1 MKGDTMDKFFQM
13 QDICKSFSGVEV
25 LHHVDFSLEKGEV
38 HALLGSNGAG
48 KSTLI
53 KIISGIHQA
62 SSGSIT
68 LDGERLVLSSP
79 REAQQYGI
87 SLVPQEFYLVP
98 TLTAMQNVFLGRE
111 TVKGGLLDEKSMRAD
126 YEKIC
131 VDFGFDIAPDEP
143 VENLTAAQMQM
154 IEIMKALSADA
165 RIIIMDEP
173 TTSLTSNEKTKLFD
187 IIDRLRDGGTTI
199 IYISHILSEIFRLCD
214 RATILRNGEV
224 VGTWPVSELDFGS
237 VCRYM
242 SGSEVSIGARKQSH
256 CRRNESS
263 VLEVKSLSRRGVVN
277 DVSFDVRP
285 GEVVGLAGLVG
296 SGRTELVR
304 LIFGA
309 DRKSGGSIAID
320 GREVRIKHPSD
331 AVKNGIGFVAE
342 DRKHEGLVL
351 NMPIY
356 QNMTLAKL
364 RELFGGRLLKRKTEL
379 EYAENS
385 KQELSIKL
393 GSVID
398 PVETLSGGNQQK
410 VVLAKWMLE
419 KLRVLILDEPTKGI
433 DISAKEDVF
442 KAIDRLTE
450 KGIGIIFI
458 SSDLEEVFRV
468 SDKLLIIDNGRI
480 VREMDNENVGEAD
493 VLDIILRSRE
503 AQKGE
508 AK

>member
-1 MKGDTMDKFFQM
+1 MDKFFVM

-53 KIISGIHQA
+53 KIISGIHSS

-68 LDGERLVLSSP
+68 LDGESIAFADP
-79 REAQQYGI
+79 REAQRHGV
-87 SLVPQEFYLVP
+87 SLVPQEFCLVP

-111 TVKGGLLDEKSMRAD
+111 SVKGGLLDEKTMRAE

-131 VDFGFDIAPDEP
+131 RDFGFDIPADEP

-154 IEIMKALSADA
+154 IEIMKALSVDA

-173 TTSLTSNEKTKLFD
+173 TTSLTNNEKAKLFE
-187 IIDRLRDGGTTI
+187 IIERLRDDGTTI
-199 IYISHILSEIFRLCD
+199 IYISHILSEVFRLCD
-214 RATILRNGEV
+214 RATILRNGEI
-224 VGTWPVSELDFGS
+224 VGTWKVSELDFGS

-242 SGSEVSIGARKQSH
+242 SGSEVSIGTRKQSR
-256 CRRNESS
+256 CRTNADS
-263 VLEVKSLSRRGVVN
+263 VLEVRGLSRKGAVD
-277 DVSFDVRP
+277 DVSFSVRP
-285 GEVVGLAGLVG
+285 GEIVGLAGLVG
-296 SGRTELVR
+296 SGRTELAR

-309 DRKSGGSIAID
+309 DKKSGGSIAVS
-320 GREVRIKHPSD
+320 GKEVRIKHPSD

-364 RELFGGRLLKRKTEL
+364 RELFAGRLLSRKTEL
-379 EYAENS
+379 EYAAKS
-385 KQELSIKL
+385 KTELSIKL
-393 GSVID
+393 GSVAD

-410 VVLAKWMLE
+410 VVLAKWMLDGL
-419 KLRVLILDEPTKGI
+419 KVLILDEPTKGI
-433 DISAKEDVF
+433 DIGAKEDVF
-442 KAIDRLTE
+442 NAVDSLAE

-458 SSDLEEVFRV
+458 SSDLDEVFRV
-468 SDKLLIIDNGRI
+468 SDKLLIMDGGRVI
-480 VREMDNENVGEAD
+480 KEMKNENVTEAE
-493 VLDIILRSRE
+493 VLDIVLRSRE
-503 AQKGE
+503 AQKG
-508 AK
+508 AGK

>member
-53 KIISGIHQA
+53 KIISGIHHA

-87 SLVPQEFYLVP
+87 SLVPQEFCLVP

-111 TVKGGLLDEKSMRAD
+111 AVKGGLLDEKSMRAE

-131 VDFGFDIAPDEP
+131 ADFGFDIAPDEP

-154 IEIMKALSADA
+154 IEIMKALSVDA

-187 IIDRLRDGGTTI
+187 IIDRLRDGGATI

-277 DVSFDVRP
+277 DVSFDVCP

-320 GREVRIKHPSD
+320 GREVRIKHPAD

-433 DISAKEDVF
+433 DINAKEDVF

>member
-1 MKGDTMDKFFQM
+1 MDKFFVM

-53 KIISGIHQA
+53 KIISGIHSS

-68 LDGERLVLSSP
+68 FDGKSIAFADP
-79 REAQQYGI
+79 RDAQRHGI
-87 SLVPQEFYLVP
+87 SLVPQEFCLVP

-111 TVKGGLLDEKSMRAD
+111 SVKGGLLDEKTMRAE

-131 VDFGFDIAPDEP
+131 RDFGFDIPADEP

-154 IEIMKALSADA
+154 IEIMKALSVDA

-173 TTSLTSNEKTKLFD
+173 TTSLTNNEKAKLFE
-187 IIDRLRDGGTTI
+187 IIERLRDDGTTI
-199 IYISHILSEIFRLCD
+199 IYISHILSEVFRLCD
-214 RATILRNGEV
+214 RATILRNGEI
-224 VGTWPVSELDFGS
+224 VGTWKVSELDFGS

-242 SGSEVSIGARKQSH
+242 SGSEVSIGARKQSR
-256 CRRNESS
+256 CRTNAGS
-263 VLEVKSLSRRGVVN
+263 VLEVLGLSRKGAVD
-277 DVSFDVRP
+277 DVSFSVRP
-285 GEVVGLAGLVG
+285 GEIVGLAGLVG
-296 SGRTELVR
+296 SGRTELAR

-309 DRKSGGSIAID
+309 DKKSGGSIAVS
-320 GREVRIKHPSD
+320 GKEVRIKHPSD
-331 AVKNGIGFVAE
+331 AVKSGIGFVAE

-364 RELFGGRLLKRKTEL
+364 RELFAGRLLNRKTEL
-379 EYAENS
+379 EYAEKS
-385 KQELSIKL
+385 KTELSIKL
-393 GSVID
+393 SSVAD

-410 VVLAKWMLE
+410 VVLAKWMLDGL
-419 KLRVLILDEPTKGI
+419 KVLILDEPTKGI
-433 DISAKEDVF
+433 DIGAKEDVF
-442 KAIDRLTE
+442 NAVDSLAE

-458 SSDLEEVFRV
+458 SSDLDEVFRV
-468 SDKLLIIDNGRI
+468 SDKLLIMDGGRVI
-480 VREMDNENVGEAD
+480 KEMKNENVTEAEI
-493 VLDIILRSRE
+493 LDIVLRSRE
-503 AQKGE
+503 AQKG
-508 AK
+508 AGK

>member
-1 MKGDTMDKFFQM
+1 MDKFFVM

-53 KIISGIHQA
+53 KIISGIHSS

-68 LDGERLVLSSP
+68 LDGESIAFADP
-79 REAQQYGI
+79 REAQQHGI
-87 SLVPQEFYLVP
+87 SLVPQEFCLVP

-111 TVKGGLLDEKSMRAD
+111 SVKGGLLDEKTMRAE

-131 VDFGFDIAPDEP
+131 RDFGFDISADEQ

-154 IEIMKALSADA
+154 IEIMKALSVDA

-173 TTSLTSNEKTKLFD
+173 TTSLTNNEKAKLFE
-187 IIDRLRDGGTTI
+187 IIERLRDDGTTI
-199 IYISHILSEIFRLCD
+199 IYISHILSEVFRLCD
-214 RATILRNGEV
+214 RATILRNGEI
-224 VGTWPVSELDFGS
+224 VGTWKVSELDFGS

-242 SGSEVSIGARKQSH
+242 SGNEVSIGARKQSR
-256 CRRNESS
+256 CRTSADS
-263 VLEVKSLSRRGVVN
+263 VLEVCGLSRKGTVD
-277 DVSFDVRP
+277 DVSFSVRP

-356 QNMTLAKL
+356 QNMTIAKL
-364 RELFGGRLLKRKTEL
+364 RELFGGRLLRRKTEI

-468 SDKLLIIDNGRI
+468 SDKLLIIDNGRV
-480 VREMDNENVGEAD
+480 VREMDNKNVGEAD

>member
-1 MKGDTMDKFFQM
+1 MDKFFVM

-53 KIISGIHQA
+53 KIISGIHSS

-68 LDGERLVLSSP
+68 LDGESIAFADP
-79 REAQQYGI
+79 RDAQRHGI
-87 SLVPQEFYLVP
+87 SLVPQEFCLVP

-111 TVKGGLLDEKSMRAD
+111 SVKGGMLDEKTMRAE

-131 VDFGFDIAPDEP
+131 RDFGFDIPADEP

-154 IEIMKALSADA
+154 IEIMKALSVDA

-173 TTSLTSNEKTKLFD
+173 TTSLTNNEKAKLFE
-187 IIDRLRDGGTTI
+187 IIERLRDDGTTI
-199 IYISHILSEIFRLCD
+199 IYISHILSEVFRLCD
-214 RATILRNGEV
+214 RATILRNGEI
-224 VGTWPVSELDFGS
+224 VGTWKVNELDFGS

-242 SGSEVSIGARKQSH
+242 SGSEVSIGARKQSR
-256 CRRNESS
+256 CRTGAGS
-263 VLEVKSLSRRGVVN
+263 VLEVRGLSRKGAVD
-277 DVSFDVRP
+277 DVSFSVRP
-285 GEVVGLAGLVG
+285 GEIVGLAGLVG
-296 SGRTELVR
+296 SGRTELAR

-309 DRKSGGSIAID
+309 DKKSGGSIAVS
-320 GREVRIKHPSD
+320 GKEVRIKHPSD
-331 AVKNGIGFVAE
+331 AVKSGIGFVAE

-364 RELFGGRLLKRKTEL
+364 RELFAGRLLNRKTEL
-379 EYAENS
+379 EYAAKS
-385 KQELSIKL
+385 KTELSIKL
-393 GSVID
+393 GSVAD

-410 VVLAKWMLE
+410 VVLAKWMLDGL
-419 KLRVLILDEPTKGI
+419 KVLILDEPTKGI
-433 DISAKEDVF
+433 DIGAKEDVF
-442 KAIDRLTE
+442 NAVDSLAE

-458 SSDLEEVFRV
+458 SSDLDEVFRV
-468 SDKLLIIDNGRI
+468 SDKLLIMDGGRVI
-480 VREMDNENVGEAD
+480 KEMKNENVTEAE
-493 VLDIILRSRE
+493 VLDIVLRSRE
-503 AQKGE
+503 AQKG
-508 AK
+508 AGK